1 MEKMFIVFLVLL
13 PFVVWNGSFEGPKV
27 LLFLVMGLT
36 LCLFWIFRILIKREY
51 LKFNKSDYFFLVWI
65 LALLLS
71 SIFGVHPLESVMG
84 GSYRHQGVLFFL
96 SLWLMKKT
104 VDTLNPGNKKLL
116 HKSIGVAILVQ
127 SLIVFIQ
134 FALGRTYFGKPLGTI
149 GEANAIAGFLA
160 IGSVFIFENFGL
172 YLLLPPVVAIL
183 LTTSRSGL
191 LSFLPN
197 TLFIFNNFSRKW
209 VKIVLISL
217 CLITSSSFL
226 FFVSNQKTPSLFEDR
241 VLIWDL
247 GVRQF
252 MGKPLL
258 GFGAESGE
266 VVYAKAFNEF
276 RLPLEGLIV
285 DRAHNLFLDVG
296 IWSGAFG
303 IMTFLIFL
311 YFYFKNIEKKSHK
324 FAFFSF
330 LFYSTF
336 QPLSIVHWLL
346 FFLL

>member
-1 MEKMFIVFLVLL
+1 MEKIFIVFLVLL
-13 PFVVWNGSFEGPKV
+13 PFIVWNESFEGPKV
-27 LLFLVMGLT
+27 LLFLIMGLI

-65 LALLLS
+65 LVLLLS
-71 SIFGVHPLESVMG
+71 SIFGIHPLESIMG

-116 HKSIGVAILVQ
+116 HKLIGVAILAE
-127 SLIVFIQ
+127 SSIVLMQ
-134 FALGRTYFGKPLGTI
+134 FVLGKTYFGKPLGTI
-149 GEANAIAGFLA
+149 GEANAVAGFLA
-160 IGSVFIFENFGL
+160 IGSTFVFENFGP
-172 YLLLPPVVAIL
+172 YLLLPLITAIL

-197 TLFIFNNFSRKW
+197 TLFIFNNFSKKW
-209 VKIVLISL
+209 IKTVLISL
-217 CLITSSSFL
+217 CVITSSSFL
-226 FFVSNQKTPSLFEDR
+226 FFVSNQKIPSLFEDR

-252 MGKPLL
+252 MERPFL

-303 IMTFLIFL
+303 VLTFLIFL
-311 YFYFKNIEKKSHK
+311 CFYFKDIEKKSRK

-330 LFYSTF
+330 LIYSMF
-336 QPLSIVHWLL
+336 QPLSVVHWIL